1 MDPAAEDAVTREL
14 ARVARV
20 RNVGGYRRHL
30 LLCVG
35 GECASET
42 ACQSSWE
49 FLKRRMRE
57 LGLVDTAGGAYR
69 SKVDCLQICKYG
81 PIAVVYP
88 DGTWYRSCTPE
99 ALERILR
106 EHLIG
111 GRPVAELVFARNP
124 LPPVPPAPAGPGTAS
139 AAPGVTP
146 E

>member
-1 MDPAAEDAVTREL
+1 MPSDPTADDAVTREL
-14 ARVARV
+14 ARLAHA
-20 RNVGGYRRHL
+20 RNVGGYRRHV

-35 GECASET
+35 GACAPEA
-42 ACQSSWE
+42 ACQESWE

-57 LGLVDTAGGAYR
+57 LGLADAAGGAYR
-69 SKVDCLQICKYG
+69 SKVDCLQICKHG

-124 LPPVPPAPAGPGTAS
+124 LPPAPPDPRATAGCPK
-139 AAPGVTP
+139 VTP
-146 E
+146 G